1 MLPVTMDKPLHPN
14 LARIAAAYDEVMQS
28 HRSGLLPANEAR
40 RRVLTLIARDDS
52 GLEWSINPD
61 TGQWQYR
68 TQFGA
73 QVEANPPAYG
83 VASFSPADLGSG
95 SVNDDR
101 VKLYE
106 IDQRALFAPG
116 QLRGSTMLLDGPGN
130 LRRGR
135 WGHRVRRGA
144 ILAAVVVSAGV
155 TLLLLLR

>member
-83 VASFSPADLGSG
+83 VASFSPGDLGSG
-95 SVNDDR
+95 SADDDR
-101 VKLYE
+101 VTLYE

-116 QLRGSTMLLDGPGN
+116 QLRGSTMLLDGPGD

-135 WGHRVRRGA
+135 WGHLARRGA
-144 ILAAVVVSAGV
+144 IVVAVAVPAAA
-155 TLLLLLR
+155 LLLLLR